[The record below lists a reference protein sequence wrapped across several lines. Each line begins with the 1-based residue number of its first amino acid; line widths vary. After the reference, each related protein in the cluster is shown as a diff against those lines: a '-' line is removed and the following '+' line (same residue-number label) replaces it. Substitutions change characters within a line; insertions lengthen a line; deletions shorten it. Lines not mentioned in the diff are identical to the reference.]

1 MTGERPGQQPSQ
13 SQTFQESV
21 GSVGNQ
27 GTQHNSAGKVEGN
40 QIDRVE
46 TLNQNQDG
54 NQQAISNSPNATVQ
68 AAQGDNNRVAG
79 RDNRD
84 ITVRDSAT
92 YIERDQININ
102 LPAPKPVPTGI
113 PNNLPRL
120 SASAF
125 VGRNDELTRLHQQ
138 LQANERVAISA
149 IAGMGGIGKT
159 ELALQYARRY
169 VDDYPAGLCW
179 LQARGTDLGAQ
190 VTSFARGSLG
200 LTLSDGLELAEQVAY
215 CWSHWPEGTALI
227 VVDDVADFPAIEA
240 YLPPTA
246 PRFKLLLTSRQ
257 RFGPPIQ
264 RLDLDVL
271 APDAALALLRSLV
284 GSERLQEEPEC
295 AVQLIEWV
303 GRLPLGIELMG
314 RYLAKAEDLSLQAM
328 RNRLEQQR
336 LQQPA
341 LVDRSELMTAERG
354 VFAAFELSWQRLTA
368 NAQRLGCLLALFA
381 QAPIPWDLVE
391 LAAEALSLEG
401 LELLQQELR

>member
-1 MTGERPGQQPSQ
+1 MTGERPGQELSQ

-21 GSVGNQ
+21 GSIGNQ
-27 GTQHNSAGKVEGN
+27 GTQNALAGTVQGN
-40 QIDRVE
+40 QIGQVD
-46 TLNQNQDG
+46 TLHIY
-54 NQQAISNSPNATVQ
+54 A
-68 AAQGDNNRVAG
+68 
-79 RDNRD
+79 
-84 ITVRDSAT
+84 
-92 YIERDQININ
+92 
-102 LPAPKPVPTGI
+102 PAPSRPTGI

-125 VGRNDELTRLHQQ
+125 VGRNDELTRLHQC
-138 LQANERVAISA
+138 LQASERVAISA

-159 ELALQYARRY
+159 ELALQYAY
-169 VDDYPAGLCW
+169 LYAKAYPAGLCW
-179 LQARGTDLGAQ
+179 LRARGSDLGAQ
-190 VTSFARGSLG
+190 ITSFVRGSLG
-200 LTLSDGLELAEQVAY
+200 LTLPDGLELAEQVAY

-240 YLPPTA
+240 YLPPTT

>member
-1 MTGERPGQQPSQ
+1 M
-13 SQTFQESV
+13 
-21 GSVGNQ
+21 
-27 GTQHNSAGKVEGN
+27 
-40 QIDRVE
+40 
-46 TLNQNQDG
+46 
-54 NQQAISNSPNATVQ
+54 
-68 AAQGDNNRVAG
+68 
-79 RDNRD
+79 
-84 ITVRDSAT
+84 
-92 YIERDQININ
+92 
-102 LPAPKPVPTGI
+102 
-113 PNNLPRL
+113 
-120 SASAF
+120 
-125 VGRNDELTRLHQQ
+125 
-138 LQANERVAISA
+138 
-149 IAGMGGIGKT
+149 
-159 ELALQYARRY
+159 
-169 VDDYPAGLCW
+169 
-179 LQARGTDLGAQ
+179 
-190 VTSFARGSLG
+190 
-200 LTLSDGLELAEQVAY
+200 
-215 CWSHWPEGTALI
+215 
-227 VVDDVADFPAIEA
+227 VDDVADFPAIEA